1 MKFRVIPSILTN
13 GNTVVKGTNFDNWR
27 TVGNAQATAMLYAS
41 RNPDELMFLDVTAT
55 EQSRVID
62 PRLIQ
67 HFSNVLN
74 VPFSVGGGIKSLKDV
89 RICLRAGA
97 ERVVLGT
104 RAITNSTLVTEIAN
118 EFGSQA
124 VMVAIDILSKDY
136 PKITSNSGKKM
147 HEIDPVSFAKRMASF
162 GAGELLIQTKSN
174 DGMMGG
180 LFTDIISTIVEE
192 VDIPVILSS
201 GAGCLNDFVNAYKLG
216 VSGVAAGAFFQFTQ
230 FTPEEVRNFLEKNQV
245 PVRRV

>member
-13 GNTVVKGTNFDNWR
+13 GNTVVKGNNFDNWR

-41 RNPDELMFLDVTAT
+41 RNVDELMLLDVTAT

-62 PRLIQ
+62 SRLIQ

-74 VPFSVGGGIKSLKDV
+74 VPFSVGGGIRSLKDV
-89 RICLRAGA
+89 QNCLRAGA

-104 RAITNSTLVTEIAN
+104 RAVTHSTLVTEIAN

-124 VMVAIDILSKDY
+124 VMVAIDIHSKDR
-136 PKITSNSGKKM
+136 PKITSHSGKKI
-147 HEIDPVSFAKRMASF
+147 HEIHPVDFAKRMASY
-162 GAGELLIQTKSN
+162 GAGELLIQTKST
-174 DGMMGG
+174 DGMMSG
-180 LFTDIISTIVEE
+180 LFTDFVPSIVEE
-192 VDIPVILSS
+192 IEIPVILSS
-201 GAGCLNDFVNAYKLG
+201 GVGCLNDFVNGYKLG
-216 VSGVAAGAFFQFTQ
+216 VSGIAAGAFFQFTQ
-230 FTPEEVRNFLEKNQV
+230 FTPEEVRNFLIKNHV